1 MKSLFTVFSV
11 GIAALG
17 FAVLATAR
25 LYTDPQCFF
34 VFYQDRSELDA
45 PPVDWNA
52 DMLWFFVSETPF
64 LLWFDAYCIGFF
76 LFAWVWKSYR
86 QGGFQ
91 ASLHQ
96 AGWLLLPMVLLVI
109 PASFWSDIPGSG
121 WWIHANYHDGR
132 GDYPLLHV
140 FKPRYIGLL
149 TLAWLAY
156 WGWRFSRDLADNL
169 SAKGCLR

>member
-34 VFYQDRSELDA
+34 VFYQSRSGLDA
-45 PPVDWNA
+45 PPADWNA
-52 DMLWFFVSETPF
+52 DMMWFFVSETPF
-64 LLWFDAYCIGFF
+64 RLWFGAYCIGFF
-76 LFAWVWKSYR
+76 LFAWVWKLPPAGRVSDVDLP
-86 QGGFQ
+86 GGL
-91 ASLHQ
+91 AAVADGAVGDS
-96 AGWLLLPMVLLVI
+96 

-121 WWIHANYHDGR
+121 WWVHDNYHDGR
-132 GDYPLLHV
+132 GDYPLLYV

-149 TLAWLAY
+149 TLAWLAH
-156 WGWRFSRDLADNL
+156 WGWRFSRDEGTAAVVRRD
-169 SAKGCLR
+169 